1 MRRSNRQTD
10 ILIAPATR
18 RHKTQTCVVA
28 VAVSLFAAMTAN
40 AQLVIFDNIPSDYQF
55 GGGGATIR
63 GAGANPPL
71 ASISLAQ
78 QFTPTEDT
86 VLGSVHLG
94 LNGSQSGN
102 YFDVDLFSGS
112 GNGPDTHLASLGTA
126 FGVSFACCFPAD
138 FNSQA
143 FILNSTA
150 EITLQAG
157 VEYYIVVKAQLSTS
171 QAAWATVT
179 DTVGHW
185 RDVGGT
191 GWTFHGIVGVIEIV
205 RLSFYTSMSFLLI
218 VVISIRIAPS
228 NKRLSTLIAFMIGC
242 IFVAPFTAN
251 AYWALTISAI
261 GGVGVALYA
270 LLRWGLV
277 TLVVAIAVNKLLVTF
292 PLTLTSNLW
301 YFDFTLLV
309 GLLILGLIAW
319 AHYYATLRLSVD
331 RVN

>member
-1 MRRSNRQTD
+1 MRIFSVPPTRIVGPPDAPIGISNLVIPYSGGIALFDVKFDERAFDATYETGVTGLPFTTD
-10 ILIAPATR
+10 VDIA
-18 RHKTQTCVVA
+18 
-28 VAVSLFAAMTAN
+28 AAM
-40 AQLVIFDNIPSDYQF
+40 
-55 GGGGATIR
+55 
-63 GAGANPPL
+63 
-71 ASISLAQ
+71 
-78 QFTPTEDT
+78 
-86 VLGSVHLG
+86 
-94 LNGSQSGN
+94 
-102 YFDVDLFSGS
+102 
-112 GNGPDTHLASLGTA
+112 
-126 FGVSFACCFPAD
+126 
-138 FNSQA
+138 
-143 FILNSTA
+143 
-150 EITLQAG
+150 
-157 VEYYIVVKAQLSTS
+157 
-171 QAAWATVT
+171 
-179 DTVGHW
+179 
-185 RDVGGT
+185 
-191 GWTFHGIVGVIEIV
+191 HGIVGVIEIV